1 MLLFSKKYPHTH
13 THTKSKSSRI
23 GSPNWTTSLQGRW
36 QGEFLAS
43 SLERWDSGQGKISL
57 PRWDI
62 ILMLIGQKA
71 LKKKCPLEQMEGG
84 GAASLPA
91 RPCARYLCAHVLIQ
105 ASPGLQVEWG
115 WGEMV
120 STASSCELST
130 AGETEAQRGASTHT
144 QVSVTPNP
152 SSQPPRAARRPAAA
166 HCTGAAIT
174 PGPCVSV
181 TSQKT
186 HGDQT
191 GKRSPP
197 ARPRLPL

>member
-1 MLLFSKKYPHTH
+1 M
-13 THTKSKSSRI
+13 
-23 GSPNWTTSLQGRW
+23 
-36 QGEFLAS
+36 AS

-62 ILMLIGQKA
+62 ILMLTGPKA
-71 LKKKCPLEQMEGG
+71 LKKKKVHYSRWKGAGQHPYLPGPVLGTSVHMSSFKPHLGSRWG
-84 GAASLPA
+84 GAGG
-91 RPCARYLCAHVLIQ
+91 R
-105 ASPGLQVEWG
+105 W
-115 WGEMV
+115 V

-152 SSQPPRAARRPAAA
+152 SSQPPRAARRPTAA
-166 HCTGAAIT
+166 HCTGVAVT